1 MIERY
6 TLPGMQEIW
15 SDDHRFEVWLQIE
28 MLVLEALVELGL
40 VPKEDFEKI
49 REKVRFSRE
58 RMQEIERIT
67 RHDVVA
73 FIESISEGLGRESRF
88 IHFGLTSSDVLDTAN
103 AVLLR
108 ESAELLLEDVGTVLA
123 VIEEQALRHRYTLV
137 VGRTHG
143 VHAEPTTFG
152 LKLAIWYDEMQRNR
166 ERLLKAKET
175 VSVGKISGAVGNFA
189 NIDPRVEEYVCE
201 RLGLTRAPISTQI
214 IQRDRYAE
222 FLWALAM
229 IGTSLEKFALEI
241 RHLQRTEVRE
251 VEEGFSVG
259 QKGSSAMPHKKN
271 PITAEQICGLSRVL
285 RGYLFTALEN
295 IPLWHER
302 DISHSSA
309 ERIILPD
316 ACILADYLLQTF
328 ARLLSGIVV
337 YPENMKK
344 NLERSRGLIFSE
356 RVLLAL
362 ITRGLT
368 RQEAYSV
375 VQRCALKTW
384 DNESVSFYEVLR
396 EDPDIKRYLKE
407 EELSGL
413 FDYDYYVRHVDTIFK
428 RVGIRGGEKN
438 A

>member
-1 MIERY
+1 LNAIRCRECRPSGVMPIALRSGY
-6 TLPGMQEIW
+6 GLRCLCLKPGG
-15 SDDHRFEVWLQIE
+15 
-28 MLVLEALVELGL
+28 ELGV
-40 VPKEDFEKI
+40 VPKED
-49 REKVRFSRE
+49 
-58 RMQEIERIT
+58 IERIRANLRFSPERMKEIEKT
-67 RHDVVA
+67 TKHDVIA
-73 FIESISEGLGRESRF
+73 FLTSLSENLGRESRF
-88 IHFGLTSSDVLDTAN
+88 LHFGLTSSDVLDTAN

-108 ESAELLLEDVGTVLA
+108 ESADLLLEDIDRVLE
-123 VIEEQALRHRYTLV
+123 VIRRRAWEHRYTLM

-152 LKLAIWYDEMQRNR
+152 LKLATWYTEMQRNR
-166 ERLLKAKET
+166 RRLEQAKET
-175 VSVGKISGAVGNFA
+175 ISVGKISGAVGNFA
-189 NIDPRVEEYVCE
+189 NVDPRVEAYVCE
-201 RLGLTRAPISTQI
+201 KLGLRPAPVSTQI

-251 VEEGFSVG
+251 VEEGFSPG

-285 RGYLFTALEN
+285 RGNLLVALEN

-316 ACILADYLLQTF
+316 SCILADYLLNTF
-328 ARLLSGIVV
+328 ARLLENLVV
-337 YPENMKK
+337 YPEAMKK
-344 NLERSRGLIFSE
+344 NLERSRGLVFSE

-362 ITRGLT
+362 VEKGLT
-368 RQEAYSV
+368 REEAYAL

-384 DNESVSFYEVLR
+384 DDEEVTFQEVL
-396 EDPDIKRYLKE
+396 EGDPEIRAHLSR
-407 EELSGL
+407 EELTRL
-413 FDYDYYVRHVDTIFK
+413 FDYHHYLRHVDAIFK
-428 RVGIRGGEKN
+428 RAGIWEEEGY

>member
-6 TLPGMQEIW
+6 TLPRMQAIW
-15 SDDHRFEVWLQIE
+15 SDAHRFEVWIRIE
-28 MLVLEALVELGL
+28 MLVLEAWGELGV
-40 VPKEDFEKI
+40 VPKED
-49 REKVRFSRE
+49 
-58 RMQEIERIT
+58 IERIRANLRFSPERMKEIEKT
-67 RHDVVA
+67 TKHDVIA
-73 FIESISEGLGRESRF
+73 FLTSLSENLGRESRF
-88 IHFGLTSSDVLDTAN
+88 LHFGLTSSDVLDTAN

-108 ESAELLLEDVGTVLA
+108 ESADLLLEDIDRVLE
-123 VIEEQALRHRYTLV
+123 VIRRRAWEHRYTLM

-152 LKLAIWYDEMQRNR
+152 LKLATWYTEMQRNR
-166 ERLLKAKET
+166 RRLEQAKET
-175 VSVGKISGAVGNFA
+175 ISVGKISGAVGNFA
-189 NIDPRVEEYVCE
+189 NVDPRVEAYVCE
-201 RLGLTRAPISTQI
+201 KLGLRPAPVSTQI

-222 FLWALAM
+222 FLWVLAM

-251 VEEGFSVG
+251 VEEGFSPG

-285 RGYLFTALEN
+285 RGNLLVALEN

-316 ACILADYLLQTF
+316 SCILADYLLNTF
-328 ARLLSGIVV
+328 ARLLENLVV
-337 YPENMKK
+337 YPEAMKK
-344 NLERSRGLIFSE
+344 NLERSRGLVFSE

-362 ITRGLT
+362 VEKGLT
-368 RQEAYSV
+368 REEAYAL

-384 DNESVSFYEVLR
+384 DDEEVTFQEVL
-396 EDPDIKRYLKE
+396 EGDPEIRAHLSR
-407 EELSGL
+407 EELARL
-413 FDYDYYVRHVDTIFK
+413 FDYHHYLRHVDAIFK
-428 RVGIRGGEKN
+428 RAGIWEEEGY